1 MAIIRGGLCGTISG
15 RVGDLV
21 YSNRKGVN
29 YVKRAPK
36 KTKKEPS
43 AKQLA
48 ARERLRS
55 VIQFLVPLKE
65 VIERGYSNRRARHA
79 SALNMAVSDNYGA
92 LSGTEQHPE
101 PDYSKIVLSQG
112 VTLPRPMGGK
122 IAVGDPGHVQVS
134 WRSCK
139 MSEKYSYDRATIVI
153 TCPEKEQAIV
163 SMDEFVR
170 QDQVANLEIPSD
182 WLNTTVYGYIF
193 MSDSFGGHSCTEFAG
208 SLVL

>member
-65 VIERGYSNRRARHA
+65 AIERGYSNRRARGA
-79 SALNMAVSDNYGA
+79 TALNMAVSDNYGA

-122 IAVGDPGHVQVS
+122 IAAGDPGHVQVS

-153 TCPEKEQAIV
+153 SCPEKEQAIV

-182 WLNTTVYGYIF
+182 WLNTTV
-193 MSDSFGGHSCTEFAG
+193 
-208 SLVL
+208 